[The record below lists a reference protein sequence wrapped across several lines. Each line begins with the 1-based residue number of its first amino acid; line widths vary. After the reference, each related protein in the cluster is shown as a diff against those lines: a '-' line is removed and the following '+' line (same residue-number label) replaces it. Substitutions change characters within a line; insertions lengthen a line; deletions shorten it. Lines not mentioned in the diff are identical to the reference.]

1 MHLVAPGGRLGNTG
15 RSFAVLGFVESLSET
30 LAGFLHLLLD
40 LLVLLG
46 EPVFDQ
52 HVGTV
57 TLLRVLVV
65 DQRVVERADMSRS
78 LPRTGVHED
87 RGVDAHDI
95 LMQLDHRI
103 PPVALDVVFQLHA
116 VLSVVV
122 HRSQTVVDFAR
133 REYESV
139 FLAVGDQLFEE
150 FFLCHRIW
158 FLNYF
163 PNYKSTK

>member
-1 MHLVAPGGRLGNTG
+1 M
-15 RSFAVLGFVESLSET
+15 
-30 LAGFLHLLLD
+30 
-40 LLVLLG
+40 
-46 EPVFDQ
+46 
-52 HVGTV
+52 
-57 TLLRVLVV
+57 
-65 DQRVVERADMSRS
+65 
-78 LPRTGVHED
+78 HED